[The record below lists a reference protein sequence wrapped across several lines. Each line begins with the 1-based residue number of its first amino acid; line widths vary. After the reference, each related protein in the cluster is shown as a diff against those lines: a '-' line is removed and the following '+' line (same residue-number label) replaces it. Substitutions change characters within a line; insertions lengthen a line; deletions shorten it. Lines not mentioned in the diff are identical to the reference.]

1 MAERLLRFPQAFSM
15 GGIYCAPREQPNTW
29 ELLSTAQGLI
39 VNPQNQ
45 PIHWEW
51 IEDACGDVVLEKFE
65 ERKYR
70 LKVSSSAASSLAA
83 LENLPADTFSVL
95 DLSRT
100 QIADLGLTHIG
111 HFNTLKVVELAY
123 TPITDAALG
132 FVSRL
137 DQIESLGLTATA
149 ISSDGLAHLST
160 MQDLKELWLNGT
172 DIDDLGLEHLVGL
185 SELKLLGLS
194 GTKVTDEGILQ
205 LQGLQNLLRL
215 YLFNTSVT
223 EAGIARL
230 RQQLQSVRIKWK
242 RSSPKRPEF
251 TLADLVDLSLDLPR
265 EELQLLDQAGDT
277 PPMTE
282 QDFWDVIDL
291 LNWDEE
297 GNDDAVIEPAIAF
310 LSEGHP
316 RNIVAFQEM
325 LAQML
330 YQLDGEVFAAEI
342 GKDAFVPSQQ
352 KNAIDGNQQFSQ
364 DWFFA
369 ARCCAVAN
377 GEQLYK
383 EILADPKNM
392 PKDLG
397 FAALD
402 LIAPRAYRKATGK
415 TLTNL
420 TQKSSATFANRK
432 AWPHLERQ

>member
-1 MAERLLRFPQAFSM
+1 M
-15 GGIYCAPREQPNTW
+15 GGIYSAPREQPNTW

-39 VNPQNQ
+39 VNPENQ
-45 PIHWEW
+45 PINWEW
-51 IEDACGDVVLEKFE
+51 IEDACGDVILEKVE

-70 LKVSSSAASSLAA
+70 LKVSSSAAGSLAA

-132 FVSRL
+132 FISRL

-149 ISSDGLAHLST
+149 VSSDGLAHLST

-172 DIDDLGLEHLVGL
+172 EVDDQGLENLVGL

-194 GTKVTDEGILQ
+194 GTKVTDDGIMQ
-205 LQGLQNLLRL
+205 LKDLKNLLRL
-215 YLFNTSVT
+215 YLFNTAVT

-230 RQQLQSVRIKWK
+230 RQHLPSLRIKWK

-265 EELQLLDQAGDT
+265 EELQLPLDQAGDNE
-277 PPMTE
+277 PMTE

-316 RNIVAFQEM
+316 GNIVAFQEI
-325 LAQML
+325 LARML
-330 YQLDGEVFAAEI
+330 YQLDGQIYASEI
-342 GKDAFVPSQQ
+342 GKDAFDPAQQ
-352 KNAIDGNQQFSQ
+352 KNGTQGNQQFSQ
-364 DWFFA
+364 EWFLA

-397 FAALD
+397 FAALEI
-402 LIAPRAYRKATGK
+402 IAPRAYRKATGK

-420 TQKSSATFANRK
+420 TQMSSATFANRN
-432 AWPHLERQ
+432 AWPHLKN